1 MSSFLENIPKSLAE
15 QAYVA
20 TDEAAWPKE
29 AAMSVISCLSQL
41 GMAVLGGEV
50 WLPAKPGPT
59 IPMPYFYGWDAGSRT
74 DNESWN
80 DFVVRANGAAKEYVS
95 SFEWAEEDTDHAE
108 LLPYFN
114 FTVEEK
120 QPKQINALEKE
131 LIDTLLAGDDPF
143 LESLRS
149 QLEQSV
155 IENLVLNGSGFFVYF
170 SVPTSVPRVS
180 SGRVLVDDVR
190 FDLDGLEHGGE
201 VILFVD
207 DGHIH
212 IFEGYLHAEDWPD
225 EPKLTKVFYDTDP
238 RDFKLLRKAWGVD

>member
-1 MSSFLENIPKSLAE
+1 MNSFLENIPKSLVE
-15 QAYVA
+15 QAYVQK
-20 TDEAAWPKE
+20 DEAAWPKD
-29 AAMSVISCLSQL
+29 ASLSVISYLSQL
-41 GMAVLGGEV
+41 GTAVLGGEV
-50 WLPAKPGPT
+50 WLPTEPGPT
-59 IPMPYFYGWDAGSRT
+59 IPVPYFYAWDTGSKN

-80 DFVVRANGAAKEYVS
+80 DFVFRANQEAKEYIS

-114 FTVEEK
+114 FTVEEV
-120 QPKQINALEKE
+120 QPKQVNDLERE
-131 LIDTLLAGDDPF
+131 LLETLLTGDDSF
-143 LESLRS
+143 LQSLRS

-155 IENLVLNGSGFFVYF
+155 IENMVLTGSGFFVYF

-180 SGRVLVDDVR
+180 TGRILVDDVH

-207 DGHIH
+207 DGYIH

-225 EPKLTKVFYDTDP
+225 EPKLTRVYYDTDP
-238 RDFKLLRKAWGVD
+238 RDFRLLRKAWGVE